1 MVEIKLEAGNN
12 VTNLTKL
19 LLYIVIAGMVIS
31 AAFFAVMLVYFMFF
45 NPLS

>member
-1 MVEIKLEAGNN
+1 MVEVKLEVGNN
-12 VTNLTKL
+12 ATNLAKL

-31 AAFFAVMLVYFMFF
+31 AAFFAVMLLYFMFF